1 MVLNEF
7 FIPSALGA
15 PVIVSVSEHET
26 LEPSKSETTFSEPL
40 KPPESEII
48 FSETSQDEINELDE
62 INGINSMNEVDESIA
77 NAGNLNGNIV
87 GGNVTDIEESSI
99 NNEVENDG
107 NVRNGRNDGNVRN
120 GRNDGNVRNGRR
132 NDGNGSNGEKVVIVR
147 ESINPEVTESF
158 SRAMSIIGSIAIILG
173 LIFIFIGSKM
183 QGFIKMLMVLV
194 GIVGVIFGIAM
205 VVSFI

>member
-120 GRNDGNVRNGRR
+120 GRR